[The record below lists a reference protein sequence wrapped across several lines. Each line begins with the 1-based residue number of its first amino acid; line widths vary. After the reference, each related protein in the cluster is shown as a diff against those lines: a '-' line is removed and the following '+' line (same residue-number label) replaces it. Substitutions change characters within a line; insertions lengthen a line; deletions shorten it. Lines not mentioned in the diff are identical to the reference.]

1 MHNVACYRPPTTT
14 PGLSQQSGRGG
25 FNSSPT
31 VIRKWTFHAWSTRYT
46 QINPL
51 LTPTLLDWTQ
61 FRKEKQNPLGR
72 LEERQRRSFS
82 PKPRGLSI
90 WILADL
96 RPHAPGPW
104 DTRSGL
110 VWGRKRKAGMGILF
124 TKFYQAFCSLQ
135 SCIQIET
142 LMFSGRGHWLSRW
155 EVKVEMTHRSI
166 LSWWTQSWEV
176 R

>member
-1 MHNVACYRPPTTT
+1 MHNVAGYRPPITI

-31 VIRKWTFHAWSTRYT
+31 VVRKWTFHTWSTRYT

-61 FRKEKQNPLGR
+61 FRKEKQYPLGR

-82 PKPRGLSI
+82 PKPRGLSM

-96 RPHAPGPW
+96 RPPCSRPLRYQIRSCLKKEKEGWDGDSRYTKSTKPSAASRTASGWRPW
-104 DTRSGL
+104 Y
-110 VWGRKRKAGMGILF
+110 F
-124 TKFYQAFCSLQ
+124 
-135 SCIQIET
+135 
-142 LMFSGRGHWLSRW
+142 RG
-155 EVKVEMTHRSI
+155 VATG
-166 LSWWTQSWEV
+166 
-176 R
+176 